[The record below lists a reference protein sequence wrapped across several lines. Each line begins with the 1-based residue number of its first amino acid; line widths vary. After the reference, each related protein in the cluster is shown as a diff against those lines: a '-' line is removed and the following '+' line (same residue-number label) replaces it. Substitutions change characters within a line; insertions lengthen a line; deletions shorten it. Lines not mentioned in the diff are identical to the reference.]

1 VNEWTASLYR
11 CFDADGR
18 LLYVGISSSVPMRL
32 KNHRY
37 QSSWFPL
44 VARVT
49 VTPPRPWSAIRGDER
64 EVIASELPLFNRPAR
79 RGSPLPTIEAVP
91 S

>member
-1 VNEWTASLYR
+1 MNEWTASLYR

-18 LLYVGISSSVPMRL
+18 LLYVGISSSITARMR
-32 KNHRY
+32 NHRY

-49 VTPPRPWSAIRGDER
+49 VTPRRPWSAIYKEER
-64 EVIASELPLFNRPAR
+64 EVIASELPLFNKPAR
-79 RGSPLPTIEAVP
+79 RGSPLPPIEAA